1 MKSAARQD
9 FKERLALR
17 QRATLELGWCSLAR
31 QVSYFCLEA
40 LQLPPGAVVTL
51 FGGLSDEID
60 LVANVMGD
68 LHAAGLRTAVFGLH
82 SDKDNQRAMRE
93 MDAYCVEAAG
103 QLLQGRY
110 GIWEPNQAVT
120 RRLAPE
126 EVAVILVPGLYFTS
140 KDGARLGRGGGYF
153 DRYLA
158 RTTAATLKVGV
169 ALDWQVVD
177 SLPLESHDQRMDW
190 LITETQVIRCQKERA
205 VEPELRS

>member
-1 MKSAARQD
+1 LIVKSAARQA
-9 FKERLALR
+9 FKERLAFTELS
-17 QRATLELGWCSLAR
+17 TLELGWHTLGS
-31 QVSYFCLEA
+31 QVRCFCLET

-82 SDKDNQRAMRE
+82 VDKDNQRAMRE

-120 RRLAPE
+120 QRLAPE
-126 EVAVILVPGLYFTS
+126 EVAVILVPGLFFTS
-140 KDGARLGRGGGYF
+140 KDGTRLGRGGGYF

-190 LITETQVIRCQKERA
+190 LITETQVFRCQKESA
-205 VEPELRS
+205 V

>member
-1 MKSAARQD
+1 MIVKSAARQA
-9 FKERLALR
+9 FKERLALID
-17 QRATLELGWCSLAR
+17 RATLEFGWHALGHR
-31 QVSYFCLEA
+31 VRGFCLET

-60 LVANVMGD
+60 LVRNVMGD

-82 SDKDNQRAMRE
+82 VDKEKHRAMGE

-103 QLLQGRY
+103 QLQQGRY
-110 GIWEPNQAVT
+110 GIWEPNQAMT
-120 RRLAPE
+120 QRLAPE
-126 EVAVILVPGLYFTS
+126 EVAVVLVPGLFFTA
-140 KDGARLGRGGGYF
+140 KEGARLGRGGGYF

-190 LITETQVIRCQKERA
+190 LITETQVIRCQKESA
-205 VEPELRS
+205 L